1 MPDLNHIELSQWDLH
16 VRPDAPP
23 VSTEAPYS
31 ITFFTSGAHQVRLS
45 KGTQRVMGEQ
55 QAFNEADKKS
65 NDQLDKDVSEKLRE
79 SLSGSNAFLLA
90 EAKNTN
96 SAKPNSDKTL
106 EYIAQSRAGRY
117 GIVTTEA
124 LLDIPNGIANGVKH
138 NWDNPGEFAVK
149 MGTAAAFGVGMNL
162 LLPKAGAVK
171 AIVGGA
177 MTYFMVKDAAA
188 PVINAYKTVHADGT
202 DLKTIHGAAKEMSNG
217 LGLFAVDMVAGLPV
231 GIAADKLTGMALEST
246 KAGRNFIEW
255 KENFYNGKT
264 STLGKFSNQTDELA
278 NSIAEKIRGKETKPS
293 MEDVLSGAQKDKAP
307 MSIEQKLE
315 LIKKELSH
323 EHGVPSSLR
332 PDAEKAFEAALQHKR
347 WHKNEMPNKID
358 ILLGENAA
366 KADGLI
372 ARSDRKGALP
382 EIPEHIG
389 DKLKAVGEVP
399 PAGPGDKVSGAV
411 QQMAVTMREAAAKV
425 TETDMKIANFRE
437 SVQSPLEQSMRTKM
451 PPPLDEGHWAN
462 NRNLIELTQQ
472 ITKPE
477 HVQQAGMLLEHH
489 RVANV
494 QMGIP
499 DKLPEIV
506 VLNQYS
512 RSVHQDMINMLKKAN
527 INPDQVLRG
536 TNSPIFL
543 IFDSQGAGPYT
554 IPAIKGVTD
563 TAVVVLPREYQKM
576 LGVHVAGVYR
586 HELGH
591 DLVYGDLLRFPES
604 LRDNVLK
611 KDVIANVMKAKNIGD
626 TPVDIPGHG
635 SMPKSEFFRQLLLA
649 EANEN
654 TADIFA
660 SSRDPNSG
668 LSLATLL
675 SSLRKP
681 QEGAPAG
688 TAGKLETRSMYGK
701 EFANAENPLG
711 IEVHGIDAW
720 RIKLSAEVLRQ
731 LSKNDPKVN
740 AYADKMVNLA
750 DNMRR
755 PGDNYVWASMDDP
768 GKFVSIPIKEWDA
781 IIPGIVKAQLETPLP
796 ALNNKALRD
805 TYGNMAE
812 IFPKIDSLADKMAA
826 AARNGDKT
834 VPGFDKGAQRIED
847 VFSAGLSGWMKAME
861 SNPEPGVAGHIK
873 PEKLLRR
880 INDLS
885 TELTMQYAGDNYVTP
900 STLNPNVTPNIN
912 TFSMPSIAKFAG
924 NTMNSVRSNVIDTR
938 PVQTLGKGIGWTVK
952 NAVRPEISGPYMGL
966 HYAKEFT
973 DAMEQRN
980 KK

>member
-1 MPDLNHIELSQWDLH
+1 
-16 VRPDAPP
+16 
-23 VSTEAPYS
+23 
-31 ITFFTSGAHQVRLS
+31 
-45 KGTQRVMGEQ
+45 MGEQ

-65 NDQLDKDVSEKLRE
+65 ADQLDKDASEKLRE
-79 SLSGSNAFLLA
+79 SLSGNTTFLLA
-90 EAKNTN
+90 SEKNTN
-96 SAKPNSDKTL
+96 SATKSNSDKTL

-138 NWDNPGEFAVK
+138 NWDNPGEFALK

-188 PVINAYKTVHADGT
+188 PVIKAYQDVHADGT
-202 DLKTIHGAAKEMSNG
+202 SLATIRSAAKDMSNG
-217 LGLFAVDMVAGLPV
+217 LGLFTVDMVAGLPV
-231 GIAADKLTGMALEST
+231 GLAADKLTGMALEST

-264 STLGKFSNQTDELA
+264 TPVGKFSNQTDELA
-278 NSIAEKIRGKETKPS
+278 SKIAEKIRGKEAKPT
-293 MEDVLSGAQKDKAP
+293 MEEVLAGAQEGKAP
-307 MSIEQKLE
+307 LTIEQKLD
-315 LIKKELSH
+315 LIKRELSH
-323 EHGVPSSLR
+323 EHAVPSSLR
-332 PDAEKAFEAALQHKR
+332 PDAEKAFEAALNHKR
-347 WHKNEMPNKID
+347 WHKNEMPSKID
-358 ILLGENAA
+358 ALLGENAA
-366 KADGLI
+366 KADGLRVAGNGGI
-372 ARSDRKGALP
+372 RQ
-382 EIPEHIG
+382 IPEGIG
-389 DKLKAVGEVP
+389 EKVKAVGEVP
-399 PAGPGDKVSGAV
+399 PAAGAPGDKHAAAVS
-411 QQMAVTMREAAAKV
+411 QMAATMRDTAAKV

-437 SVQSPLEQSMRTKM
+437 SVQSPLEQSMRTTM
-451 PPPLDEGHWAN
+451 PPPLDQGHWAN
-462 NRNLIELTQQ
+462 NRNLIELTNQ

-512 RSVHQDMINMLKKAN
+512 RSVHQDMIHMLKKAG

-611 KDVIANVMKAKNIGD
+611 KDVIASVMKKQNIGD
-626 TPVDIPGHG
+626 TPVDVPGHG

-681 QEGAPAG
+681 PEGAPAG
-688 TAGKLETRSMYGK
+688 TPGKLETRSMYGK

-720 RIKLSAEVLRQ
+720 RIKLSAEVIRQ
-731 LSKNDPKVN
+731 LSKNDPKVM
-740 AYADKMVNLA
+740 AYADKMVTLA

-755 PGDNYVWASMDDP
+755 PGENYVWANMDDP

-826 AARNGDKT
+826 SAIKGEKT
-834 VPGFDKGAQRIED
+834 VPTFDKGAQRIED
-847 VFSAGLSGWMKAME
+847 VFSAGLQGWMKAME
-861 SNPEPGVAGHIK
+861 ANPEPGMPGHIK

-880 INDLS
+880 INDIS
-885 TELTMQYAGDNYVTP
+885 TDLTMKYAADDFVTH
-900 STLNPNVTPNIN
+900 STLNPNTMPNIN
-912 TFSMPSIAKFAG
+912 TFSMPNIQRLAN
-924 NTMNSVRSNVIDTR
+924 NTMSSVKTGVIDTR
-938 PVQTLGKGIGWTVK
+938 PVQTLGKGIAWTVK

>member
-1 MPDLNHIELSQWDLH
+1 
-16 VRPDAPP
+16 
-23 VSTEAPYS
+23 
-31 ITFFTSGAHQVRLS
+31 
-45 KGTQRVMGEQ
+45 MGEQ
-55 QAFNEADKKS
+55 TAFNEADKTK
-65 NDQLDKDVSEKLRE
+65 NDQLDKEVGDKLRE
-79 SLSGSNAFLLA
+79 SLSGNTAFLLA
-90 EAKNTN
+90 SEKKDTNLAK
-96 SAKPNSDKTL
+96 SNSDKTL
-106 EYIAQSRAGRY
+106 EIIAQSRAGRY

-124 LLDIPNGIANGVKH
+124 LLDIPNGIANGVKY

-188 PVINAYKTVHADGT
+188 PVINAYKQVHADGT
-202 DLKTIHGAAKEMSNG
+202 DLTTIRSAAKEMSNG
-217 LGLFAVDMVAGLPV
+217 IGLFTVDMVAGLPV
-231 GIAADKLTGMALEST
+231 GLAADKLTGLALEST
-246 KAGRNFIEW
+246 KTGRNFIEW

-264 STLGKFSNQTDELA
+264 TPVGKFSNATDELA
-278 NSIAEKIRGKETKPS
+278 NSVAEKIRGRETKPS
-293 MEDVLSGAQKDKAP
+293 MEDVLSGAQQGKTP
-307 MSIEQKLE
+307 MTIEQKLE
-315 LIKKELSH
+315 LIKKEMSH
-323 EHGVPSSLR
+323 EHGIPSSLR

-358 ILLGENAA
+358 LLLGENAA
-366 KADGLI
+366 KADGFK
-372 ARSDRKGALP
+372 AAAAAAEKTGPFAA
-382 EIPEHIG
+382 IPEKLGQRHGDHRHTEIKTSGDGSNNSAVPVG
-389 DKLKAVGEVP
+389 DKQSA
-399 PAGPGDKVSGAV
+399 AV
-411 QQMAVTMREAAAKV
+411 QQMAVTMRDAAAKV

-472 ITKPE
+472 IQKPE

-499 DKLPEIV
+499 EQLPEIV

-512 RSVHQDMINMLKKAN
+512 RSVHQDMMTMLRKAG

-611 KDVIANVMKAKNIGD
+611 KDVIQNVMKNKSIGD
-626 TPVDIPGHG
+626 TPVEVPGHG

-681 QEGAPAG
+681 ADGAPAG

-701 EFANAENPLG
+701 EFASPENPLG

-731 LSKNDPKVN
+731 LSTNDVKVN
-740 AYADKMVNLA
+740 AYADKMVKLA
-750 DNMRR
+750 DNIRR

-812 IFPKIDSLADKMAA
+812 IFPKIDSLSDKMAA
-826 AARNGDKT
+826 AAQKGDKT
-834 VPGFDKGAQRIED
+834 VAGFDKGAQRIED

-861 SNPEPGVAGHIK
+861 NNPAPGQPGHVK
-873 PEKLLRR
+873 PDLLLTR
-880 INDLS
+880 INALS
-885 TELTMQYAGDNYVTP
+885 TDLTMQYAGDNFVTP

-912 TFSMPSIAKFAG
+912 TFSMPNINRFAG
-924 NTMNSVRSNVIDTR
+924 NTMNNLKTGVSNLGSSAIDNR
-938 PVQTLGKGIGWTVK
+938 VARGIGWTVK

-966 HYAKEFT
+966 HLGREFT
-973 DAMEQRN
+973 EAMEKRN
-980 KK
+980 KQ